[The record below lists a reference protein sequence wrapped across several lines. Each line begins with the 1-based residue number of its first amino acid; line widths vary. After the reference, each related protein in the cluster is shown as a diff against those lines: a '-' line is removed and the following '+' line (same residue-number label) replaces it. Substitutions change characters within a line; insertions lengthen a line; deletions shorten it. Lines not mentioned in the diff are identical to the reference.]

1 MKNLFSVEGK
11 VVVVTGGSRG
21 IGEMIATGFV
31 HHGARVYVTSRK
43 AEACE
48 RVARE
53 LSKLGD
59 CIALPFDLSGRD
71 GIQGLVAALGD
82 REARLDVLVNNAGAS
97 WGADL
102 DDFPESGWDKVL
114 TLNLKSPFFLTQ
126 KLLPLL
132 RAAATWEEPARVI
145 NISSIESIWVPG
157 HETYAYSAS
166 KAAVHHLTRVLA
178 RKLAERRITVNAIA
192 PGYFDTEMSRQGL
205 DVPETRERILKRIPM
220 RRVGE
225 PSELAPLVVY
235 MASEAS
241 AYMTGEVVKF
251 DLITILEK
259 FFCSH
264 IQDIGTRVANFI
276 HAMPKSHSL
285 TDTLHP
291 LWRKFVVVL
300 RVV

>member
-71 GIQGLVAALGD
+71 GIQGLVAALGE

-145 NISSIESIWVPG
+145 NIASVDGLTTPEFG
-157 HETYAYSAS
+157 TYSYSAS
-166 KAAVHHLTRVLA
+166 KAGLIHLTRHLA
-178 RKLAERRITVNAIA
+178 KHLAKDDILVNAIA
-192 PGYFDTEMSRQGL
+192 PGPFESKMMEWTLENFRDQIVAQNPRRRIGTPEDIAGVSIFLASR
-205 DVPETRERILKRIPM
+205 
-220 RRVGE
+220 
-225 PSELAPLVVY
+225 
-235 MASEAS
+235 AS
-241 AYMTGEVVKF
+241 AYTTGC
-251 DLITILEK
+251 LIS
-259 FFCSH
+259 C
-264 IQDIGTRVANFI
+264 DGGRA
-276 HAMPKSHSL
+276 A
-285 TDTLHP
+285 TLY
-291 LWRKFVVVL
+291 
-300 RVV
+300 